1 MEAFLSS
8 YLPILIYILLCI
20 LIILLIVICVKVI
33 KAMNRVEEIID
44 DVDEKVKSL
53 NGIFSIVDNVTDKL
67 SALTEVI
74 SDSII
79 LFIKGIFRRRKRK
92 IERDMET
99 EEFEDDEEEA

>member
-1 MEAFLSS
+1 MQVFLEA

-20 LIILLIVICVKVI
+20 LIVLLIIICVKVI
-33 KAMNRVEEIID
+33 KTMNRVERIVD

-53 NGIFSIVDNVTDKL
+53 NGIFNIVDTVTDKL

-79 LFIKGIFRRRKRK
+79 LFIKGIFKRK
-92 IERDMET
+92 KKKMVENEILNGKE
-99 EEFEDDEEEA
+99 EDDE